1 MLKVIII
8 GNLGR
13 DPEMRYTPNGEPIT
27 NFPVATTERW
37 TDKSGERVEKTIW
50 VKVSAFGKQAEIT
63 NQYLAKGKKVYIEGS
78 LNSDDKGNPKVFERK
93 DGTFGASYEVR
104 LKSFEFLSPRGDS
117 DEGGSDEW
125 GQSGSGARSG
135 DEEPLAF

>member
-37 TDKSGERVEKTIW
+37 TDRNGERVEKTTW

-104 LKSFEFLSPRGDS
+104 LKSFEFLSPRGEG
-117 DEGGSDEW
+117 DEGETDEW
-125 GQSGSGARSG
+125 GQSGSGTRSG